1 MYWKDL
7 SDVSTQLESKNYIS
21 TDAINMSVY
30 LAAKLGKPLLIEGPP
45 GVGKTEIAKVLSAIY
60 DTDLIRLQCYEG
72 LSVEHA
78 IYEWD
83 YHRQLLALKL
93 IEADSLSLSEKEG
106 LIFDDKYLL
115 RRPLLQSI
123 SQHKSPVLLL
133 DELDRADEEFES
145 FLLELL
151 SEWQISIPE
160 IGTIQ
165 AITKPQVIIT
175 SNRIR
180 ELSEALRRRCM
191 YLWLDYPTLEKE
203 QEIVRRKVPEI
214 NETLSREICVFIQE
228 VRKMRINKVPSISET
243 IDWAFALSGMHIE
256 HLERAMIEDTLG
268 IVLKDWKDIRTA
280 QDSLSELFE
289 RVGVIQKLKA

>member
-93 IEADSLSLSEKEG
+93 IEADSLSLTEKEG

-175 SNRIR
+175 SNRTR

>member
-45 GVGKTEIAKVLSAIY
+45 GVGKTEIAKVLSTIY

-106 LIFDDKYLL
+106 LIFDNKYLL

-175 SNRIR
+175 SNRTR

>member
-175 SNRIR
+175 SNRTR

>member
-1 MYWKDL
+1 MYWKNL
-7 SDVSTQLESKNYIS
+7 SDVSTQLEAKNYIS

-30 LAAKLGKPLLIEGPP
+30 LSAKLGKPLLIEGPP
-45 GVGKTEIAKVLSAIY
+45 GVGKTEIAKVLAEIY
-60 DTDLIRLQCYEG
+60 DTELIRLQCYEG

-93 IEADSLSLSEKEG
+93 IEADSLSLTEKEG

-123 SQHKSPVLLL
+123 SQEKSPVLLL

-151 SEWQISIPE
+151 SDWQISIPE
-160 IGTIQ
+160 IGSIK
-165 AITKPQVIIT
+165 AKTKPYVIIT
-175 SNRIR
+175 SNRTR

-191 YLWLDYPTLEKE
+191 YLWLDYPTMEKE
-203 QEIVRRKVPEI
+203 REIIKRKVPEI
-214 NETLSREICVFIQE
+214 NEALSHEICAFMQE
-228 VRKMRINKVPSISET
+228 LRQMRLNKVPSIAET
-243 IDWAFALSGMHIE
+243 LDWAFALSGMHIE
-256 HLERAMIEDTLG
+256 HLERSMVEDTLG

-289 RVGVIQKLKA
+289 RVGVIQKLPA

>member
-175 SNRIR
+175 SNRTR

-203 QEIVRRKVPEI
+203 QQIVRRKVPEI